1 MDLNDEQDSVFEPE
15 KQPIIE
21 EDETLGDQE

>member
-21 EDETLGDQE
+21 EDEALGDQE